1 MSRLGN
7 VLDRRIKPINNVDY
21 VVYEK
26 DIIPSHLE
34 NFIFL
39 QKSLMEQHNYLVS
52 LLPKPKDGCIM
63 KFIKKIFS

>member
-7 VLDRRIKPINNVDY
+7 VLDKQIKPVDY

-26 DIIPSHLE
+26 DVIPDHLK
-34 NFIFL
+34 NYIWMN
-39 QKSLMEQHNYLVS
+39 KMMMEQHNYLMS
-52 LLPKPKDGCIM
+52 FFPKPKDNCII

>member
-7 VLDRRIKPINNVDY
+7 VLDRRIKPVEY
-21 VVYEK
+21 VAYEK
-26 DIIPSHLE
+26 DVIPDHISNHIMM
-34 NFIFL
+34 N
-39 QKSLMEQHNYLVS
+39 KMLMEQHNYLVS